1 MTVEELIRKLKDFPP
16 DMHVKVVTAVTDDV
30 INVVQDGEDFV
41 KIVVS
46 QGVVHEDKWNEV
58 KKPPDE
64 EYDFTRCNYVIVYKE
79 DMKPI
84 KIGGKKK

>member
-1 MTVEELIRKLKDFPP
+1 MTVEELIRKLKDFPS

-46 QGVVHEDKWNEV
+46 
-58 KKPPDE
+58 
-64 EYDFTRCNYVIVYKE
+64 
-79 DMKPI
+79 
-84 KIGGKKK
+84 

>member
-46 QGVVHEDKWNEV
+46 
-58 KKPPDE
+58 
-64 EYDFTRCNYVIVYKE
+64 
-79 DMKPI
+79 
-84 KIGGKKK
+84 